1 MDNDVFIELMNIA
14 TTSVEF
20 SFNNKM
26 YKQIDG
32 VAMGSPLGPALA
44 NIFVGHQEEKLFIDN
59 NQPLIYFR
67 YVDDT
72 FAMVEDEF
80 NCNRFFKQLN
90 SLHHSF
96 TFIHEKE
103 VNGKLPFLDVLV
115 EKSNT
120 KFLISVYRKPSF
132 SGQYNRWDSFGS
144 KSRKNNFIGTLV
156 HRALEICSPSKLP
169 QKIDFT
175 RSILCFNGYPENLIN
190 WRIKRKMKSLNYRQR
205 KDRKNVQFTLNYHG
219 LVTKFEKQCKTAVS
233 LCFGAIKFCLVFSTR
248 KMLPTVPKNVVSTKQ
263 QSMVVYQDV
272 CRCDC
277 RYVDRTSQKLQ
288 DRIK

>member
-1 MDNDVFIELMNIA
+1 MDKDVFIELMNIA

-90 SLHHSF
+90 LLHHSF

-132 SGQYNRWDSFGS
+132 FGQYNRWDSFGS

-169 QKIDFT
+169 QKIDFI

-190 WRIKRKMKSLNYRQR
+190 SRINRKMKSLNYRQR

-219 LVTKFEKQCKTAVS
+219 LVISPQNLKSNAKLLSACV
-233 LCFGAIKFCLVFSTR
+233 LV
-248 KMLPTVPKNVVSTKQ
+248 Q
-263 QSMVVYQDV
+263 
-272 CRCDC
+272 
-277 RYVDRTSQKLQ
+277 
-288 DRIK
+288 